1 MKLQFVEQKTS
12 ELLAD
17 FCCGIKEM
25 DEFIHESLD
34 TAIQQHPCRL
44 FVVKNDYGN
53 VVAMFVICE
62 GHLIDCNDIFE
73 DKPCYGEPFA
83 VLDDRGRLA
92 TRVRYSTLE
101 IEYLAVKEDLRNMHI
116 GKVIIQNL
124 VDLARRQKSDFITV
138 DAYFNETY
146 SAVPFY
152 EKVGFIP
159 VESIREGSDTLRM
172 VLYVE

>member
-1 MKLQFVEQKTS
+1 
-12 ELLAD
+12 
-17 FCCGIKEM
+17 
-25 DEFIHESLD
+25 
-34 TAIQQHPCRL
+34 
-44 FVVKNDYGN
+44 
-53 VVAMFVICE
+53 
-62 GHLIDCNDIFE
+62 
-73 DKPCYGEPFA
+73 
-83 VLDDRGRLA
+83 
-92 TRVRYSTLE
+92 
-101 IEYLAVKEDLRNMHI
+101 MHI

>member
-17 FCCGIKEM
+17 FCCGVKEM

-34 TAIQQHPCRL
+34 FAILQHPCRL
-44 FVVKNDYGN
+44 FVVKDELGEA
-53 VVAMFVICE
+53 VAMFVICE

-83 VLDDRGRLA
+83 VLDEKGRLA

-101 IEYLAVKEDLRNMHI
+101 IEYLAVKEKLRNKHI
-116 GKVIIQNL
+116 GKVVVQSLI
-124 VDLARRQKSDFITV
+124 DLAKRQKSNFITV
-138 DAYFNETY
+138 DAYFNDTY

-159 VESIREGSDTLRM
+159 VENIKADSDTLRM